1 MSRFKEY
8 LEATARLSEK
18 SSKPWYEVVEELV
31 RGEGE
36 LSTRVRL
43 DLEVYRWLGEVFKV
57 EMPVDFYAIIRDEV
71 AVLKKVMEGGGGGE
85 VIENE
90 MEGRITGR
98 HASLDRWF

>member
-1 MSRFKEY
+1 MSRFKKY
-8 LEATARLSEK
+8 LEATAKLSEK

-36 LSTRVRL
+36 LSTRARL

-57 EMPVDFYAIIRDEV
+57 EPPVDFYAILRDEV
-71 AVLKKVMEGGGGGE
+71 VALKKVMEGGGGGE